1 MMEVTNLT
9 KTYAGGVQALRGVT
23 LSLPAGK
30 TLALVGESGCGKS
43 TFARHLLGLET
54 GDSGSVTLNGLD
66 VGGLSAREIARVV
79 QMVFQDPGSSLN
91 PRRRIRDIVAEPLR
105 VLGLRDSEEISRRVE
120 SILDR
125 VGLNASA
132 LDRYPH
138 MFSGGQKQRI
148 VIARALITGAK
159 VILCDEP
166 VSALDVSVQ
175 AQVLNLLMDLREE
188 FGLSILFISHD
199 LSVVRLVADEVAVM
213 YLGRVVEWGMAG
225 EVFRRPRHPYTRLL
239 LDSTPRLDRPAV
251 DVALDAQELPSPKN
265 PPKGCSFHGRCPWAQ
280 DKCRSED
287 PIPRDIGQGH
297 EVACH
302 LAEQLDLSLP

>member
-1 MMEVTNLT
+1 MMEVKNLV
-9 KTYAGGVQALRGVT
+9 KTYTGGVQALRGVT

-54 GDSGSVTLNGLD
+54 GDSGLVTLNGLD
-66 VGGLSAREIARVV
+66 VRDLSAREIARVV

-175 AQVLNLLMDLREE
+175 AQVLNLLMDLQEE

-213 YLGRVVEWGMAG
+213 YLGRIVERGMAG

-239 LDSTPRLDRPAV
+239 LDSTPRLDRPAI
-251 DVALDAQELPSPKN
+251 DVSLDAQELPSPKN

-287 PIPRDIGQGH
+287 PIPRDIGQDH